1 MLSKVKVSNKKI
13 TIIKLQFVSLF
24 TETSNGVE
32 FRDDLS
38 SIVSLVLVTSSL
50 SLMSPSIN
58 LSSIFVLTRQ
68 RL

>member
-1 MLSKVKVSNKKI
+1 MSSKVKVFNKKL
-13 TIIKLQFVSLF
+13 TTIKLKLVSLF

-38 SIVSLVLVTSSL
+38 SIVSLVLVTSSF
-50 SLMSPSIN
+50 SSMSPSIN
-58 LSSIFVLTRQ
+58 LSSVFVLTRQ